1 LYRAHEPAVQ
11 GYKSGAMYLNSVL
24 QSISQ
29 QNKVFAAE
37 DLYKLNE
44 AIFNLPE
51 EDSIDTKTSAKLF
64 KAMEKIYKSYNSGR
78 YDQSDPNFFYDYVA
92 LLSTMQNQHFFN
104 AKQSN
109 SLLEWLSEAVEPE
122 DGTVEPLPKESKAAS
137 KAASATNKEIAR
149 LEDENAKLAAEIA
162 KMKELS
168 SAVQTIQSF
177 KLPPS
182 MLEKPKPK
190 AKAKAKAKA
199 KGKAKGKGK
208 GKEEEETTA
217 ETTAEEAAP
226 KEEAGEEAS

>member
-1 LYRAHEPAVQ
+1 MFCVAQKVLVQRTRASSA
-11 GYKSGAMYLNSVL
+11 GYKYCAMYLNSVL

-51 EDSIDTKTSAKLF
+51 EDSIDSKTSAKLF
-64 KAMEKIYKSYNSGR
+64 KAIEKIHKSYKNGS
-78 YDQSDPNFFYDYVA
+78 YDQSDPNFYYDYVA

-104 AKQSN
+104 GKMSN
-109 SLLEWLSEAVEPE
+109 SLLEWLSEAVAPE
-122 DGTVEPLPKESKAAS
+122 EATVEPPQAS
-137 KAASATNKEIAR
+137 KAVSATNKEITQ
-149 LEDENAKLAAEIA
+149 LEKENAKLAAEIA
-162 KMKELS
+162 RMKEIS

-199 KGKAKGKGK
+199 KGKVKGKGK
-208 GKEEEETTA
+208 GKEEEETQAA
-217 ETTAEEAAP
+217 ETTEETDS
-226 KEEAGEEAS
+226 KEEAS